1 MFKTTFK
8 IIATFFFTLM
18 LSVSGAQASG
28 KMEVPLG
35 QEVTLQ
41 ADTLNVGS
49 NYKWVV
55 KKEGD
60 IVATISGNIFTYTF
74 DQQGEYAVNLSSTDN
89 AGNTQNTTVMIMVGG
104 RYSKPAT
111 EENVFDVPLA
121 AKLTTLPSA
130 DQQGVVTL
138 LGESGRVAFDIDY
151 RPDVLEFRLDRNI
164 FEDSDGN
171 GIPDDDIDNEA
182 DPSYLRAGLWQ
193 TTYQST
199 QDQIT
204 AQLTVV
210 NSAGKSAK
218 SQVVIRFN
226 NPTASQGNVL
236 AVLDTL
242 PVTNASDNKIYVYG
256 DQAKVAF
263 YARRSQGQ
271 VLEYRI
277 DRNIFEDSD
286 GNGNPSDDI
295 DNRNDDSFKTGDVWV
310 TEYQKTDQKMIAQL
324 IVVSVGGVGSRIQRE
339 VVFTQAPPTQ
349 SGTDGAGV
357 ITLTSDKDF
366 VQKGDPITFSVNGL
380 TQSLD
385 SYTFDWDFNGDGR
398 FDQTTEGVNT
408 TSFIYDV
415 PGVQQVAVQVK
426 DKDGNQAT
434 FAKEIQV
441 KDIQATKANFEYALD
456 GLKVTFTNAS
466 TAAASLQDQNLSY
479 KWSFGDTD
487 EANYTAQKDQ
497 TTLENPTYTYKEAGT
512 YIVAFTITDAAGQTD
527 TKTTE
532 LVVGGGSTEQPS
544 ETPASGSLLG
554 KILKII
560 LYVVLGLVVL
570 ILLGLVSMLAYLKVK
585 HPDLVFEE
593 LIDELKLKILSFL
606 GAEDVIEPEE
616 DKSNIPGMTGGVV
629 PPYKP
634 QQKTV
639 PAPKP
644 SESKPEPKP
653 EPKPAEPDLSKSNAP
668 TPDWLKNE
676 PSSKNEVIEGEVLEK
691 KPEPPKAPLTSNA
704 APESSEKSPQ
714 EAPKND
720 QDLSKS
726 NGPVPDWLKDA

>member
-1 MFKTTFK
+1 
-8 IIATFFFTLM
+8 
-18 LSVSGAQASG
+18 
-28 KMEVPLG
+28 MEVPLG

-41 ADTLNVGS
+41 ADALAVGS

-55 KKEGD
+55 KKEND
-60 IVATISGNIFTYTF
+60 IVATLSGNIFTYTF
-74 DQQGEYAVNLSSTDN
+74 DQQGEYAVNLSSVDGVG
-89 AGNTQNTTVMIMVGG
+89 ATQNTTVMIMVGG
-104 RYSKPAT
+104 RYSKPAS
-111 EENVFDVPLA
+111 EQNVFDVPLA
-121 AKLTTLPSA
+121 AQFTTLPSA
-130 DQQGVVTL
+130 DSQGVVTL
-138 LGESGRVAFDIDY
+138 LGESGRVAFNIES
-151 RPDVLEFRLDRNI
+151 RSDVLEYRLDQNI

-171 GIPDDDIDNEA
+171 GIPDDDIDNQG
-182 DPSYLRAGLWQ
+182 DSSYLLAGLWQ

-218 SQVVIRFN
+218 SQVTIAFSN
-226 NPTASQGNVL
+226 LTASQGNVL

-242 PVTNASDNKIYVYG
+242 PATSSSDSKIYVYG
-256 DQAKVAF
+256 DTAKVAF
-263 YARRSQGQ
+263 YGRRSQGQ

-286 GNGNPSDDI
+286 GNGNPADDI
-295 DNRNDDSFKTGDVWV
+295 DNRNDDSFKNGDVWV
-310 TEYQKTDQKMIAQL
+310 TEYQKTDQKIVAQL
-324 IVVSVGGVGSRIQRE
+324 IVVSAGGVGSRIQRE
-339 VVFTQAPPTQ
+339 VVFTQAPQAQPVTGG
-349 SGTDGAGV
+349 SAA

-366 VQKGDPITFSVNGL
+366 VQKGDPITFSVDGL
-380 TQSLD
+380 TQVLD
-385 SYTFDWDFNGDGR
+385 SYTFDWDFNGDGS

-408 TSFIYDV
+408 TSFIYDI
-415 PGVQQVAVQVK
+415 PGVQQVTVQVK

-434 FAKEIQV
+434 FAKEILV
-441 KDIQATKANFEYALD
+441 KDIQATKANFEYALED
-456 GLKVTFTNAS
+456 LKATFTNMS
-466 TAAASLQDQNLSY
+466 TVSASLQDQNLSY

-512 YIVAFTITDAAGQTD
+512 YIVALTITDASGQTD

-532 LVVGGGSTEQPS
+532 LVVGTGSTEQPS

-554 KILKII
+554 KVLKII
-560 LYVVLGLVVL
+560 LYVVLGVVVL

-593 LIDELKLKILSFL
+593 LIDELKLKILSLL
-606 GAEDVIEPEE
+606 GAEDAIEPEE
-616 DKSNIPGMTGGVV
+616 AQADIPGVTGGVV

-634 QQKTV
+634 QQKPV
-639 PAPKP
+639 SVPKP
-644 SESKPEPKP
+644 VPEPKP

-668 TPDWLKNE
+668 TPDWLKNDA
-676 PSSKNEVIEGEVLEK
+676 PSKKEVIEGEVLEK
-691 KPEPPKAPLTSNA
+691 KPEPPTPPT
-704 APESSEKSPQ
+704 PSSEPVTSVPENKSPQ
-714 EAPKND
+714 EPSQND